1 MRCPPTGRPPRSG
14 RRPVFARPVFARPT
28 ARMSAA
34 LLAAS
39 ALAACAKRQPPPPL
53 PAPDH
58 FAAPGRQDPARARD
72 GANPAV
78 RSPAPPG
85 SRAAGRSGS
94 DLEGDPIVSSPW
106 ARHEGIED
114 GIGWW
119 LNFWQNRESGTF
131 QRSLAR
137 MGRYEEFVAAELAER
152 GLPPSLRYLPVIEA
166 AYNPTALSPA
176 GAAGLWQFMP
186 ATARWLGLEVG
197 PLVDQRL
204 DPYAAT
210 PRAVDYLA
218 RLNRQFGSWFL
229 TLAAYNSGPGRVERI
244 IREHGSGR
252 PRDDAMFWRIREKL
266 PSETRNF
273 VPKYLAAVRIAEDPA
288 AFGLD
293 GFDRDPPQVFDVVE
307 VDGPASMDV
316 IAEAAG
322 TEEEDVLF
330 LNPQLVRGLLPA
342 GRAVSLRLPPGLG
355 RGFAERFAAV
365 PPNRR
370 VSFVEHAV
378 AAGETL
384 SEIAEAYDV
393 PLDDLL
399 AANPNVEPRR
409 LRVGAELVV
418 PRPGVV
424 APSASRVHVVSAGES
439 LWLIARAY
447 DVSLDRLR
455 RHNGLELD
463 ELIRPGDE
471 LRIPPS

>member
-1 MRCPPTGRPPRSG
+1 MHCTPTRRPPRSG
-14 RRPVFARPVFARPT
+14 RRRGLARTIAR
-28 ARMSAA
+28 AAAA
-34 LLAAS
+34 LLLAS
-39 ALAACAKRQPPPPL
+39 PAAACARRQPPPP

-58 FAAPGRQDPARARD
+58 LAAPGGQDSGRGRD
-72 GANPAV
+72 GANPVV
-78 RSPAPPG
+78 RPPG
-85 SRAAGRSGS
+85 RSGAATARRSGS

-106 ARHEGIED
+106 ARHQGIED
-114 GIGWW
+114 GIDWW
-119 LNFWQNRESGTF
+119 LNFWQNREAGTF
-131 QRSLAR
+131 QRSLTR
-137 MGRYEEFVAAELAER
+137 MGRYETFVAAELAER

-197 PLVDQRL
+197 PLVDERL

-210 PRAVDYLA
+210 PRAVEYLA

-244 IREHGSGR
+244 IREHGGGR
-252 PRDDAMFWRIREKL
+252 PRDDAMFWRIRERL

-293 GFDRDPPQVFDVVE
+293 GFDRDPTQLFDVVD
-307 VDGPASMDV
+307 VDGPASTDV

-378 AAGETL
+378 VAGETL

-393 PLDDLL
+393 PLADLR
-399 AANPNVEPRR
+399 AANPGVEPRR
-409 LRVGAELVV
+409 LRVGTELVV

-424 APSASRVHVVSAGES
+424 APARSRVHVVSAGES
-439 LWLIARAY
+439 LWLIAREY

-455 RHNGLELD
+455 SHNGLEMD